1 MILDVGPFWSHLNP
15 YISETVRACLVK
27 SDLDLKYKFDKEH
40 KEKNHQDE
48 LKLEVNN

>member
-1 MILDVGPFWSHLNP
+1 
-15 YISETVRACLVK
+15 
-27 SDLDLKYKFDKEH
+27 LDLKYKFDKEH

>member
-1 MILDVGPFWSHLNP
+1 MINRNTVELAHASHLNP
-15 YISETVRACLVK
+15 FISETVRACLVK

-48 LKLEVNN
+48 LK